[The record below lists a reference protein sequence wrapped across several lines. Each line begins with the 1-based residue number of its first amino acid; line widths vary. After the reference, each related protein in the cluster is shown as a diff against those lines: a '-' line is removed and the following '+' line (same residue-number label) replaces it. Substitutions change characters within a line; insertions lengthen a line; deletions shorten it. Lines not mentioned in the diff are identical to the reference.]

1 MNFDLGTHALQRAL
15 APRTYVL
22 RGIVKKFDGNYKVQ
36 MKVQAGDEYTLTCWA
51 RPLLPLSFSY
61 EEGDEVLV
69 EIRSL
74 SCAYILG
81 LAKEL
86 SGTDVAEEYLVRF
99 GKTVLKGRKDGTSL
113 EFTSGDGNLSIK
125 HDITGTQIEATG
137 LVTLTGDCIMLG
149 DGMAPGLN
157 AMTACPLSGMH
168 AATNTKVLF

>member
-74 SCAYILG
+74 SNAYILG

-86 SGTDVAEEYLVRF
+86 AGTDTTQEFYARF
-99 GKTVLKGRKDGTSL
+99 GKNILKGRKDGMSL
-113 EFTSGDGNLSIK
+113 EFTTGDGNLSIK
-125 HDITGTQIEATG
+125 HDITGTRIEATG
-137 LVTLTGDCIMLG
+137 LVTMTGDCIMLG

-157 AMTACPLSGMH
+157 MMTVCPLSGMH
-168 AATNTKVLF
+168 SSTNTKLLF

>member
-22 RGIVKKFDGNYKVQ
+22 RGIVKKFDGDYKVQ

-74 SCAYILG
+74 SSAYILG

-86 SGTDVAEEYLVRF
+86 AGTDATQEFYARF
-99 GKTVLKGRKDGTSL
+99 GKNILKGRKDGMSL
-113 EFTSGDGNLSIK
+113 EFTTGDGNLSIK
-125 HDITGTQIEATG
+125 HDITGTRIEATG
-137 LVTLTGDCIMLG
+137 LVTMTGDCIMLG

-157 AMTACPLSGMH
+157 MMTPCPLSGMH
-168 AATNTKVLF
+168 SSTNTKLLF

>member
-1 MNFDLGTHALQRAL
+1 MNFDLGTGALKKAL
-15 APRTYVL
+15 SPRTYVL
-22 RGIVKKFDGNYKVQ
+22 RGTVKEFDGHYKVQ

-74 SCAYILG
+74 SSCYILG

-86 SGTDVAEEYLVRF
+86 DGTDLTSEFHVRF
-99 GKTVLKGRKDGTSL
+99 GKTVLKGRKDGTSM
-113 EFTSGDGNLSIK
+113 EFTTGDGNLSIK
-125 HDITGTQIEATG
+125 HDLTGTKIEASG
-137 LVTLTGDCIMLG
+137 LVTMTGDCIMLG

-157 AMTACPLSGMH
+157 MMTACPLQGTHITS
-168 AATNTKVLF
+168 NTKLLF